1 MTAAIVKVI
10 LRELIKLTPRSWKNF
25 ATKPLAKQPRS
36 PSRKGSQTNMAISF
50 RLKCSVSTKKIGTQK
65 LMVPHA
71 GSARKRAMPIPQKLR
86 WLRICLIDVFLLI
99 CFKMLFL
106 PRFNIVAL
114 FIRKAFSIFWIF
126 ITKEPK

>member
-1 MTAAIVKVI
+1 MQRFDEENRYPEVNGSPCRVSEKTRDANPPEITLAEDMLD
-10 LRELIKLTPRSWKNF
+10 LRF
-25 ATKPLAKQPRS
+25 
-36 PSRKGSQTNMAISF
+36 F
-50 RLKCSVSTKKIGTQK
+50 
-65 LMVPHA
+65 
-71 GSARKRAMPIPQKLR
+71 
-86 WLRICLIDVFLLI
+86 FLI